1 MHSRNYIGQV
11 PFYQNFM
18 LLWDLSL
25 SLSSLIS
32 LSLSLSPLSSS
43 HLSLSLSLLSLS
55 LSLSDWLSELKFV
68 DCNPLHNFL
77 LKLSDISKKNSE
89 VLSYFITI
97 L

>member
-11 PFYQNFM
+11 PFYQNVM
-18 LLWDLSL
+18 LLWDLS
-25 SLSSLIS
+25 IS
-32 LSLSLSPLSSS
+32 PLALSLSLSQ
-43 HLSLSLSLLSLS
+43 
-55 LSLSDWLSELKFV
+55 LKFV